1 MHALPAARVSILYCQ
16 GGAPAAWWDEVLFSY
31 LTKRSGG
38 HIIYLTRQPVGECTS
53 PVPVNIRLKN
63 SRQLTRAGRLF
74 FMGIVQNGYDQHGN
88 AQDDLEFFV
97 CTHKAPPLS
106 ARLGTGWEHVPRFP
120 G

>member
-1 MHALPAARVSILYCQ
+1 MHALPVARVSILYCQ
-16 GGAPAAWWDEVLFSY
+16 GAASAVGHVLFSH
-31 LTKRSGG
+31 LTNYFRPC
-38 HIIYLTRQPVGECTS
+38 IIYLTRQPVGECTS

-63 SRQLTRAGRLF
+63 SRQLSRAGRLF

-88 AQDDLEFFV
+88 AQDDLEFLI

-106 ARLGTGWEHVPRFP
+106 ARLGTGWEHVPRLP